1 MREVGIRRWLRFAA
15 IAGDVVFVLW
25 IVRNGISEG
34 FSAPPVQMASYLG
47 LVVLLGLNAAL
58 LASR

>member
-1 MREVGIRRWLRFAA
+1 MREVGVRRWLRSGA

-34 FSAPPVQMASYLG
+34 FSAPPVQMASYIG
-47 LVVLLGLNAAL
+47 LVVLPV
-58 LASR
+58 